1 MELLQSDKSMHGIVD
16 DGFVSVLDER
26 SKLKIGYAWYESR
39 THHPYLLER
48 ILMLQGNDVLRD
60 WYELHIER

>member
-48 ILMLQGNDVLRD
+48 VIVLQRNDIFGD
-60 WYELHIER
+60 GDELEVV